1 MCPFQSL
8 TDISVGDFPVYCIS
22 PEMRRGNAGYPVTL
36 PTLLKA
42 SFIPL
47 TSLTIKTNKI
57 FIDPTEVTFLL
68 SPASKI
74 NFRKCAVKC
83 AVVGTYFK
91 INCFVKLNISVLEST
106 II

>member
-36 PTLLKA
+36 PTLPKA

-57 FIDPTEVTFLL
+57 FIDSTFLL
-68 SPASKI
+68 SRASKF

-83 AVVGTYFK
+83 VVGTYYK